1 MDPRNREALEAKV
14 AQAATAALAA
24 KKFVAP
30 IDIFI
35 GLGWLTPV
43 NLNAWRQGRAP
54 FLEAVVQVN
63 LSKISEAM
71 TALRAWAQQS
81 GLKPSETGYVRKGV
95 ALRFSKS
102 GAPKIEQA
110 YRTHWVSQ
118 ALVDAKRARAEAA
131 SATEEASSASL
142 TKT

>member
-30 IDIFI
+30 IDIFV
-35 GLGWLTPV
+35 GLGWLTPI
-43 NLNAWRQGRAP
+43 NLEAWRKGRAP

-71 TALRAWAQQS
+71 TALRAWALES

-110 YRTHWVSQ
+110 YRTHWISQ
-118 ALVDAKRARAEAA
+118 ALVEAKRARVEAPA
-131 SATEEASSASL
+131 SDAPEPSEQL